1 MMGIRTH
8 LPLSAYTAELA
19 ALSQTYLDLRLPL
32 PAALRSAQADLEHF
46 AGGAGRVT
54 LPALTNRPARRFFG
68 DNGVS
73 PP

>member
-1 MMGIRTH
+1 MMEISTD
-8 LPLSAYTAELA
+8 LPLSAYTVELV
-19 ALSQTYLDLRLPL
+19 ALTQTYLDLRLSL
-32 PAALRSAQADLEHF
+32 PMALRSAQADLEHS

>member
-1 MMGIRTH
+1 MMEIRTH
-8 LPLSAYTAELA
+8 LPLSAYTAERA
-19 ALSQTYLDLRLPL
+19 ALTQTYLDLRLPL
-32 PAALRSAQADLEHF
+32 PALRSAQADLEHL

-54 LPALTNRPARRFFG
+54 LPALTNRPAQRFFG